1 MELLQLKYFKTVA
14 EIGKISEAAKAL
26 FISAPALS
34 TSITRLE
41 REMGMALFDRS
52 NNKIT
57 LNQQGQIFLRY
68 VNQVFSTL
76 DCAKVEMQQSLYLQ
90 GRHVFIASVS
100 STPWVDLVTNFA
112 QEYPD
117 FTLSCTSV
125 GRSDLRDH
133 GMPSRFNFLLASSD
147 DIPAYFEA
155 SLDHI
160 DLYQDEPLVMV
171 HKDHPFANRESISLR
186 EIVNEPIFLPMQ
198 DFDLY
203 KHLVILFDRCGIPFP
218 GGNAYSLLATQQLV
232 SKNLGIGFTSKA
244 IVRTPTLPVKY
255 IPISEPCPPWM
266 LRLYWRKDQVFSED
280 EAIFKAFVEKE
291 YAAAH

>member
-34 TSITRLE
+34 TSISRLE
-41 REMGMALFDRS
+41 REMGMDLFDRS

-57 LNQQGQIFLRY
+57 LNRQGQILLRY

-76 DCAKVEMQQSLYLQ
+76 DCAKVEMQQSLYQQ

-100 STPWVDLVTNFA
+100 STPWVDLVTNFT

-125 GRSDLRDH
+125 RRSDLQDH
-133 GMPSRFNFLLASSD
+133 GMPAKFNFLLASCD
-147 DIPAYFEA
+147 DLPAYFEA
-155 SLDHI
+155 SLEYI
-160 DLYQDEPLVMV
+160 DLYRDEPMVMV
-171 HKDHPFANRESISLR
+171 HKNHPLAKKDDVSLL

-198 DFDLY
+198 EFDLY
-203 KHLVILFDRCGIPFP
+203 KHLLVLFDRCGIPFP
-218 GGNAYSLLATQQLV
+218 GGNAYSHLATQQLV
-232 SKNLGIGFTSKA
+232 SKGLGIGFTSKA
-244 IVRTPTLPVKY
+244 IVRTPTLPLVY
-255 IPISEPCPPWM
+255 LPISEPCPPWT

-280 EAIFKAFVEKE
+280 ELVFKEFVERA
-291 YAAAH
+291 YCTAH

>member
-34 TSITRLE
+34 TSISRLE
-41 REMGMALFDRS
+41 REMGMDLFDRS

-57 LNQQGQIFLRY
+57 LNRQGQILLRY

-76 DCAKVEMQQSLYLQ
+76 DCAKVEMQQSLYQQ

-100 STPWVDLVTNFA
+100 STPWVDLVTNFT

-125 GRSDLRDH
+125 RRSDLQDH
-133 GMPSRFNFLLASSD
+133 GMPAKFNFLLASCD
-147 DIPAYFEA
+147 DLPAYFEA
-155 SLDHI
+155 SLEYI
-160 DLYQDEPLVMV
+160 DLYRDEPMVMV
-171 HKDHPFANRESISLR
+171 HKNHPLAKKDSVSLL

-198 DFDLY
+198 EFDLY
-203 KHLVILFDRCGIPFP
+203 KHLLVLFDRCGIPFP
-218 GGNAYSLLATQQLV
+218 GGNAYSHLATQQLV
-232 SKNLGIGFTSKA
+232 SKGLGIGFTSKA
-244 IVRTPTLPVKY
+244 IVRTPTLPLVY
-255 IPISEPCPPWM
+255 LPISEPCPPWT
-266 LRLYWRKDQVFSED
+266 LRLYWRKDQVFSAD
-280 EAIFKAFVEKE
+280 ELVFKEFVERA
-291 YAAAH
+291 YCTAH

>member
-34 TSITRLE
+34 TSIARLE
-41 REMGMALFDRS
+41 REMGMDLFDRS

-57 LNQQGQIFLRY
+57 LNRQGQIFLRY

-76 DCAKVEMQQSLYLQ
+76 DCAKVEMQQSLYQQ

-100 STPWVDLVTNFA
+100 STPWVDLVTNFT

-125 GRSDLRDH
+125 RRSDLQDH
-133 GMPSRFNFLLASSD
+133 GMPSKFNFLLASCD
-147 DIPAYFEA
+147 DMPAYYEA
-155 SLDHI
+155 SLEYI
-160 DLYQDEPLVMV
+160 DLYQDEPLVV
-171 HKDHPFANRESISLR
+171 IHKDHPLAQQESISLMQ
-186 EIVNEPIFLPMQ
+186 IINEPLFLPMQ
-198 DFDLY
+198 EFDLY
-203 KHLVILFDRCGIPFP
+203 THLLDLFERCAIPFP
-218 GGNAYSLLATQQLV
+218 GGNAYSHLATQQLV
-232 SKNLGIGFTSKA
+232 SKGLGIGFTSKA
-244 IVRTPTLPVKY
+244 IVRTPTLPLKY
-255 IPISEPCPPWM
+255 LPIREQCPPWT

-280 EAIFKAFVEKE
+280 EMIFKAFVERA
-291 YAAAH
+291 YAVAH

>member
-34 TSITRLE
+34 TSISRLE
-41 REMGMALFDRS
+41 REMGMDLFDRS

-57 LNQQGQIFLRY
+57 LNRQGQILLRY

-76 DCAKVEMQQSLYLQ
+76 DCAKVEMQQSLYQQ

-100 STPWVDLVTNFA
+100 STPWVDLVTNFT

-125 GRSDLRDH
+125 RRSDLQNH
-133 GMPSRFNFLLASSD
+133 GMPAKFNFLLASCD
-147 DIPAYFEA
+147 DLPAYFEA
-155 SLDHI
+155 SLEYI
-160 DLYQDEPLVMV
+160 DLYRDEPMVMV
-171 HKDHPFANRESISLR
+171 HKNHPLAKKDNVSLL

-198 DFDLY
+198 EFDLY
-203 KHLVILFDRCGIPFP
+203 KHLLVLFDRCGIPFP
-218 GGNAYSLLATQQLV
+218 GGNAYSHLATQQLV
-232 SKNLGIGFTSKA
+232 SKGLGIGFTSKA
-244 IVRTPTLPVKY
+244 IVRTPTLPLVY
-255 IPISEPCPPWM
+255 LPISEPCPPWT
-266 LRLYWRKDQVFSED
+266 LRLYWRKDQVFSAD
-280 EAIFKAFVEKE
+280 ELVFKEFVERA
-291 YAAAH
+291 YCTAH

>member
-34 TSITRLE
+34 TSISRLE
-41 REMGMALFDRS
+41 REMGMDLFDRS

-57 LNQQGQIFLRY
+57 LNRQGQILLRY

-76 DCAKVEMQQSLYLQ
+76 DCAKVEMQQSLYQQ
-90 GRHVFIASVS
+90 GRHMFIASVS
-100 STPWVDLVTNFA
+100 STPWVDLVTNFT

-125 GRSDLRDH
+125 RRSDLQDH
-133 GMPSRFNFLLASSD
+133 GMPAKFNFLLASCD
-147 DIPAYFEA
+147 DLPAYFEA
-155 SLDHI
+155 SLEYI
-160 DLYQDEPLVMV
+160 DLYRDEPMVMV
-171 HKDHPFANRESISLR
+171 HKNHPLAKKDDVSLL

-198 DFDLY
+198 EFDLY
-203 KHLVILFDRCGIPFP
+203 KHLLVLFDRCGIPFP
-218 GGNAYSLLATQQLV
+218 GGNAYSHLATQQLV
-232 SKNLGIGFTSKA
+232 SKGLGIGFTSKA
-244 IVRTPTLPVKY
+244 IVRTPTLPLVY
-255 IPISEPCPPWM
+255 LPISEPCPPWT

-280 EAIFKAFVEKE
+280 ELVFKEFVERA
-291 YAAAH
+291 YCTAH